1 MSLEKKRPLIVGLI
15 IMMFIFF
22 IGETV
27 ALSQAT
33 PRIFILHSY
42 EQNHVCGQPQHDGVV
57 AMLKT
62 AGFIENQNLELQLYY
77 MDTKRKNNTPELIN
91 KQAGIALQK
100 IKRFKPD
107 VLVTLDDN
115 AFREVALKLV
125 DSDISIVFS
134 GLNGQPEMYN
144 RQKPFMVS
152 RENPGHNITGV
163 YEKLHIVDAV
173 RVHSRLFPD
182 FQKLKIITDQSP
194 TGKAVN
200 TQIKLELKNADISV
214 DWEMK
219 VVKDWDEYQAEIFS
233 ANNDPKIGAIYPVA
247 LLLKDKKGNVYTAP
261 EILKWT
267 IQVSKKPEI
276 AVNYVFTKIGL
287 FGGAAVDFY
296 SMGQQAG
303 QMVVK
308 VLKGKS
314 PGIIPIEEA
323 FRYALTFNLKR
334 ARQLNIDIPNE
345 ILLAADEVV
354 Q

>member
-1 MSLEKKRPLIVGLI
+1 MNLEKKGPLMVGLI
-15 IMMFIFF
+15 IIMFIFF
-22 IGETV
+22 IGETAV
-27 ALSQAT
+27 FSQPT
-33 PRIFILHSY
+33 PRVFILHSY
-42 EQNHVCGQPQHDGVV
+42 EQNHVCGQPQHDGMV
-57 AMLKT
+57 AMLKR
-62 AGFIENQNLELQLYY
+62 AGFIENQNLDLQLYY

-91 KQAGIALQK
+91 KQADMALEK

-107 VLVTLDDN
+107 ILVTLDDN
-115 AFREVALKLV
+115 AFRWVALQLV

-144 RQKPFMVS
+144 RQKPFMLS

-163 YEKLHIVDAV
+163 YEKLHIVNAI

-182 FQKLKIITDQSP
+182 FQKLKIITDPSP
-194 TGKAVN
+194 TGKAIN
-200 TQIKLELKNADISV
+200 TQIKLELENADISV

-219 VVKDWDEYQAEIFS
+219 VVKDWDEYQAEIVS

-247 LLLKDKKGNVYTAP
+247 VLLKDKKGNVYTAP
-261 EILKWT
+261 EIFKWT
-267 IQVSKKPEI
+267 VQVSKKPEI
-276 AVNYVFTKIGL
+276 AVNYAFTKMGL
-287 FGGAAVDFY
+287 FGGSAVDFY

-308 VLKGKS
+308 ILKGKS
-314 PGIIPIEEA
+314 PGIIPIEDA
-323 FRYALTFNLKR
+323 FRYALAFNLKR
-334 ARQLNIDIPNE
+334 AHQLNIDIPNE

>member
-1 MSLEKKRPLIVGLI
+1 MNLYKKTQLMVGLI
-15 IMMFIFF
+15 IMIFIS
-22 IGETV
+22 IVGERE
-27 ALSQAT
+27 ALCQRTS
-33 PRIFILHSY
+33 RVFILHSY
-42 EQNHVCGQPQHDGVV
+42 EHNHVCGQPQHDGVV
-57 AMLKT
+57 AMLKK

-77 MDTKRKNNTPELIN
+77 MDTKRKNNIPELII
-91 KQAGIALQK
+91 KQADMALKK
-100 IKRFKPD
+100 IKRLKPD

-115 AFREVALKLV
+115 AFRWVALKLV

-134 GLNGQPEMYN
+134 GLNGQPEIYN
-144 RQKPFMVS
+144 RQKPFMRS

-194 TGKAVN
+194 TGNAIY
-200 TQIKLELKNADISV
+200 TQIKLELEHADILI

-219 VVKDWDEYQAEIFS
+219 VVKDWDEYQAEILS
-233 ANNDPKIGAIYPVA
+233 ANKDPKIGAIYPVA
-247 LLLKDKKGNVYTAP
+247 LLLKDKQGNVYTAP
-261 EILKWT
+261 EIFKWT

-276 AVNYVFTKIGL
+276 AVNYAFTRLGL

-308 VLKGKS
+308 ILEGKT

-323 FRYALTFNLKR
+323 SRYALAFNLKR

-354 Q
+354 K

>member
-1 MSLEKKRPLIVGLI
+1 MNPDKKIQLIVGLI
-15 IMMFIFF
+15 IMIFIS
-22 IGETV
+22 IVDERE
-27 ALSQAT
+27 ALSQRT
-33 PRIFILHSY
+33 PLVFILHSY
-42 EQNHVCGQPQHDGVV
+42 ERNHVCGQPQHDGVV
-57 AMLKT
+57 AMLKK

-77 MDTKRKNNTPELIN
+77 MDTKRMNNTPELII
-91 KQAGIALQK
+91 KQADIALKK
-100 IKRFKPD
+100 IKRLKPD

-115 AFREVALKLV
+115 AFRWVALKLV

-134 GLNGQPEMYN
+134 GLNGQPEIYN
-144 RQKPFMVS
+144 RQTPFMLS

-194 TGKAVN
+194 TGNAIN
-200 TQIKLELKNADISV
+200 TQIKLELEHADILI

-219 VVKDWDEYQAEIFS
+219 VVKDWDEYQAEIIS
-233 ANNDPKIGAIYPVA
+233 SNNDPKIGAIYPVA
-247 LLLKDKKGNVYTAP
+247 LLLKDKQGNVYTAP
-261 EILKWT
+261 EIFKWT

-276 AVNYVFTKIGL
+276 AVNYAFTKLGL

-308 VLKGKS
+308 ILKGKT
-314 PGIIPIEEA
+314 PGLIPIEEA
-323 FRYALTFNLKR
+323 SRYALAFNLKR

-354 Q
+354 K

>member
-1 MSLEKKRPLIVGLI
+1 MNSEKKNLLIPGLI
-15 IMMFIFF
+15 ILMFIFF
-22 IGETV
+22 IGKRA
-27 ALSQAT
+27 ALSQPT
-33 PRIFILHSY
+33 PKVFILHSY
-42 EQNHVCGQPQHDGVV
+42 EQNHVCGQPQHDGMV
-57 AMLKT
+57 AMLKKS
-62 AGFIENQNLELQLYY
+62 GFTKNRNFELQVHY
-77 MDTKRKNNTPELIN
+77 MDTKRKNNTPELII
-91 KQAGIALQK
+91 KQADIALQK

-115 AFREVALKLV
+115 AFRWVALKLV

-144 RQKPFMVS
+144 REKPFMRS

-163 YEKLHIVDAV
+163 YEKLHIIDAV

-200 TQIKLELKNADISV
+200 TQIKLELENADISI
-214 DWEMK
+214 DWEIK
-219 VVKDWDEYQAEIFS
+219 VVTDWDEYQAEIFS
-233 ANNDPKIGAIYPVA
+233 ANNDPQIGAIYPAA

-261 EILKWT
+261 EIFKWT

-276 AVNYVFTKIGL
+276 AVNYVFTKMGL

-308 VLKGKS
+308 VLKGRN
-314 PGIIPIEEA
+314 PGELPIEEA
-323 FRYALTFNLKR
+323 SRYALAFNLKR
-334 ARQLNIDIPNE
+334 ARQLNIDIPDE